1 MTFRYDNLEVN
12 QVKEEIDELAQL
24 FKGRKILEIGMYE
37 GGLGS
42 YLKHE
47 YNCSM
52 YGINLADYDRFPS
65 IYEKYF
71 VDDSISIAS
80 IEFARNY
87 APYHTVIVDGGH
99 EGFYPIADFFNYHL
113 FAVEAVV
120 FDDINYPNVRKWW
133 DMLKVP
139 YRHIEIVRQ
148 NTLWN
153 GLGVIYF

>member
-52 YGINLADYDRFPS
+52 YGIDQTYHDRYPS
-65 IYEKYF
+65 IYEKWII
-71 VDDSISIAS
+71 DDSVNSS
-80 IEFARNY
+80 TVEFARNY
-87 APYHTVIVDGGH
+87 APYHAVILDGNH
-99 EGFYPIADFFNYHL
+99 EGTYPIADFLNYHP
-113 FAVEAVV
+113 FAIEAVV

-133 DMLKVP
+133 DMIKIP
-139 YRHIEIVRQ
+139 YRHIEIIRQ

>member
-1 MTFRYDNLEVN
+1 MFEYDGLEVK
-12 QVKEEIDELAQL
+12 QVREEIDGLAQL
-24 FKGRKILEIGMYE
+24 FRGRKILEIGMEE

-52 YGINLADYDRFPS
+52 YGIDTTFHDRYPS
-65 IYEKYF
+65 IYDKYF
-71 VDDSISIAS
+71 IDDSIGSMA

-87 APYHTVIVDGGH
+87 APYHTVIIDGGH
-99 EGFYPIADFFNYHL
+99 EGTYPIADFLNYHP
-113 FAVEAVV
+113 FAIEAVV

-133 DMLKVP
+133 DMIKIP
-139 YRHIEIVRQ
+139 YRHIEIIRQ